1 MQYAVYALDK
11 PDAGPLRAQHR
22 DAHRARLRDHD
33 HPVEVVIAGPLLDDA
48 ENPIGSLFVIEAASI
63 GDVRA
68 FMDADPY
75 ILNGIYQSADIK
87 PVKWTIGTPPG
98 S

>member
-1 MQYAVYALDK
+1 MHFAVYALDK
-11 PDAGPLRAQHR
+11 PDAGLLRAELG
-22 DAHRARLRDHD
+22 DAHRARLRGHD
-33 HPVEVVIAGPLLDDA
+33 HPVEVVIAGPLLDEA
-48 ENPIGSLFVIEAASI
+48 GNPIGSLIVIEAASI

-75 ILNGIYQSADIK
+75 ILNGVYESADIK